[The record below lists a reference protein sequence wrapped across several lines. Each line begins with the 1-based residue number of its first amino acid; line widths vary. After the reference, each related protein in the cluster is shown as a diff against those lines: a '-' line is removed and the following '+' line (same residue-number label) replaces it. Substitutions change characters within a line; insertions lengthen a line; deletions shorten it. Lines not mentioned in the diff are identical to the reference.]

1 MPCRDDRC
9 DSDYYYG
16 KHIEEYKKQIK
27 SKDKRLDMYAQ
38 MLCAQ
43 CRKLELAFG
52 EEVLTPE
59 VREWWTQHKIEDA
72 LRIQKEAEEA
82 EKKRKKEEEKA
93 LKIRAAKMEQFMK
106 LKDELGL

>member
-1 MPCRDDRC
+1 MPCRDDGY
-9 DSDYYYG
+9 SDYYMG
-16 KHIEEYKKQIK
+16 KQIEEHRKQAK
-27 SKDKRLDMYAQ
+27 SQQKRLDMYAQ

-43 CRKLELAFG
+43 CKKLELAFG

-59 VREWWTQHKIEDA
+59 VREWWTQHKIDDA

-93 LKIRAAKMEQFMK
+93 AKIRAAKLEQFMK